1 MTLAPFPTGPLAVWG
16 ADLAR
21 AMFVDCQYLQKY
33 IEDGRHW
40 NREGGCEARGGRAAK
55 NARSRSFA
63 SVLCD
68 AVVRWAPTA
77 PPFRAPFLQLGP
89 VGLAGL
95 LPSPSAAATPLP
107 PRRWATGSPCARP
120 SRPWRT

>member
-21 AMFVDCQYLQKY
+21 AMFVDCQYLHKY
-33 IEDGRHW
+33 LEDGRHW

-63 SVLCD
+63 SEECSLI
-68 AVVRWAPTA
+68 VRKDGHQ
-77 PPFRAPFLQLGP
+77 RRNSVIQLESTDIGATTRNGP
-89 VGLAGL
+89 E
-95 LPSPSAAATPLP
+95 
-107 PRRWATGSPCARP
+107 RP
-120 SRPWRT
+120 IWYLR